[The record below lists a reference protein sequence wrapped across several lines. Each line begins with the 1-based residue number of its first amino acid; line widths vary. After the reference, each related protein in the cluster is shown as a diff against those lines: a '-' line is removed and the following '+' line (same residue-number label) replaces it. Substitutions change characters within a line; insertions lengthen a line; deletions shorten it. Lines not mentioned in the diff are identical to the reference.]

1 MHLLSSTATFT
12 FASPFRHST
21 MFLTHVNATAFYNHT
36 QPIGIINYDLP
47 IAIPPGSSQS
57 PRLPV
62 DWSLDGVGYGAVKK
76 ALGGTLK
83 LDAKA
88 IAGCRIGQWEQT
100 LWVEAHGIGSHV
112 KL

>member
-1 MHLLSSTATFT
+1 
-12 FASPFRHST
+12 

-62 DWSLDGVGYGAVKK
+62 DWSLDGVGYGVVKK
-76 ALGGTLK
+76 ALGGMLK

-88 IAGCRIGQWEQT
+88 IAGCRIGEWEQT
-100 LWVEAHGIGSHV
+100 LWVEARGIGSHV

>member
-12 FASPFRHST
+12 FDSPFRHST

-36 QPIGIINYDLP
+36 EAIGEILYDLP
-47 IAIPPGSSQS
+47 IAIPPGTSQS

-62 DWSLDGVGYGAVKK
+62 DWTLDSVGYDAVKA
-76 ALGGTLK
+76 ALGGVLK

-88 IAGCRIGQWEQT
+88 IAGCRIGEWEET

-112 KL
+112 RL